1 MVPST
6 FITHSHQIKKQHQI
20 TIKNNN
26 ITGVKKSLTD
36 NMRNPIN
43 VRAVHDYHHIES
55 SDTYWDPLQQN
66 ADLRT
71 TFRNNSIELQGLKAC
86 WSSRLWLQRVFT
98 EHHHLFLRCLFI
110 EHHLFLLYLFIEQQ
124 HLFLSY
130 CIYLLN
136 NTISSYCIYLLNHTS
151 SYCVYLLNNT
161 TSSYCIYLLNNPSLP
176 TVFIY

>member
-1 MVPST
+1 MAQTLLCTLDNRAAGKMMPAVTFDGDVVECTSCALQYNLIVKLVLIKLHKECFVVPST
-6 FITHSHQIKKQHQI
+6 FITHSHQI

-55 SDTYWDPLQQN
+55 SDTPWDTLQQN

-71 TFRNNSIELQGLKAC
+71 AFRNNSIEVQGLKAC

-98 EHHHLFLRCLFI
+98 EQQPLPTLFI
-110 EHHLFLLYLFIEQQ
+110 Y
-124 HLFLSY
+124 
-130 CIYLLN
+130 
-136 NTISSYCIYLLNHTS
+136 
-151 SYCVYLLNNT
+151 
-161 TSSYCIYLLNNPSLP
+161 
-176 TVFIY
+176 